1 MTRRLMRRAG
11 TGKFALLWTVSLLF
25 ALSDRGSGDT
35 FGGHLAAA
43 LSNQY
48 YTVFAVLPI
57 CLLIFGGLMED
68 DPEPVI
74 LRHGTYFRY
83 FFRKWLS
90 ECVLAVPLWAGQ
102 LAALALSG
110 IGLPAGG
117 WVRRT
122 DVLRLLAGIFPG
134 PAGAAVCGAIHLL
147 LGYWLIALLT
157 LWLGHFLPRAGA
169 VGTLAGL
176 YVLTV
181 FQMKLPILSRPPL
194 VYLTGLS
201 HWVLMLHNLTEP
213 WRFPLTLAV
222 TAIFVAVALIST
234 KFFWRRK
241 RLPSG
246 KRPRGLGAYYR
257 RALFSGK
264 NVLFSL
270 GLTVILVGW
279 TWLRLGKITS
289 GRDWTISL
297 MAGPGTG
304 RFYLP
309 GMLSQLVSQMLPL
322 WPLAALVSEAVGGRS
337 VMLAVRLSRKREL
350 TQALLGTALAWL
362 ALWLGLTL
370 CALLLP
376 PLLAGRE
383 PDMVLLLTSLAL
395 RGLDLALQFLLLM
408 LFMALTGSVAA
419 GFIFLTA
426 AHLMCALPLPYWPV
440 GLSGLARFYMTGG
453 NVSVGAAASELVI
466 CCAVLSLWLRFRGSK
481 FLFERCGGK
490 I

>member
-1 MTRRLMRRAG
+1 MRRAG
-11 TGKFALLWTVSLLF
+11 TGKFALLWSVTLLF
-25 ALSDRGSGDT
+25 ALSDRASGDT

-48 YTVFAVLPI
+48 YCVFAVLPV

-68 DPEPVI
+68 DPEPVL

-83 FFRKWLS
+83 FLRKWLS
-90 ECVLAVPLWAGQ
+90 ECLLAVPLWAGQ

-110 IGLPAGG
+110 VGLPSGG
-117 WVRRT
+117 WGRRT
-122 DVLRLLAGIFPG
+122 DVLCLLAGVFPG
-134 PAGAAVCGAIHLL
+134 PAGAFVCGAIHLL
-147 LGYWLIALLT
+147 LGYWLMALLT
-157 LWLGHFLPRAGA
+157 LWLGRFLSKVGA
-169 VGTLAGL
+169 VGALAGL

-181 FQMKLPILSRPPL
+181 FQMKLPVFSRPPL

-213 WRFPLTLAV
+213 WRLPLTLAV
-222 TAIFVAVALIST
+222 TAIFAAVALVST
-234 KFFWRRK
+234 RFFWRK
-241 RLPSG
+241 KYLPS
-246 KRPRGLGAYYR
+246 KNRPRGLGAYYR
-257 RALFSGK
+257 RVLFSGK
-264 NVLFSL
+264 NALFLPGLSL
-270 GLTVILVGW
+270 LLAVWTFLRSGGLA
-279 TWLRLGKITS
+279 S
-289 GRDWTISL
+289 GRDWTVSL
-297 MAGPGTG
+297 MAGQGTG
-304 RFYLP
+304 SFYFP
-309 GMLSQLVSQMLPL
+309 GMLSQLVSQLLPL

-337 VMLAVRLSRKREL
+337 AMLAARLSRKREL

-362 ALWLGLTL
+362 ALWLTLTL

-395 RGLDLALQFLLLM
+395 RGLDIAFQFLLLM

-419 GFIFLTA
+419 GFISLTA

-440 GLSGLARFYMTGG
+440 GLSCLARLYMTGG
-453 NVSVGAAASELVI
+453 AVSVGAAASELFT
-466 CCAVLSLWLRFRGSK
+466 CCIVLSLWLYFRGSK